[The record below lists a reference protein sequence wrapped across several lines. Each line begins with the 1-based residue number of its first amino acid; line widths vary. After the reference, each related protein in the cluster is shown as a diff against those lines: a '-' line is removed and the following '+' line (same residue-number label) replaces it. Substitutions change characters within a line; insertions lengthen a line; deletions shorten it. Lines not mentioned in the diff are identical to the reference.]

1 MRLWDYLNDHKI
13 SIGIFVGMVV
23 IVEAILLLFKTA
35 IELHIFLQVVLTG
48 SGIVI
53 VTYNYQRKK
62 QSMKK
67 ENMEKLSTF
76 TMLEKV
82 ELQI

>member
-53 VTYNYQRKK
+53 VTYNYQRKN
-62 QSMKK
+62 QYYKK
-67 ENMEKLSTF
+67 LNVHFLN
-76 TMLEKV
+76 
-82 ELQI
+82 